1 MHAGGTF
8 RDLVVWRLG
17 IELAESVY
25 QWTQQLPASEK
36 YGLAAQ
42 IRCAATSVPL
52 NIAEGWGLGTTPQY
66 IRHCR
71 LARGSLCELETA
83 IEIAKRVCAVE
94 CSSELLE
101 KRDRCARLLQG
112 LITSLERKLATDA
125 EIAP

>member
-8 RDLVVWRLG
+8 RDLVAWQVG

-25 QWTQQLPASEK
+25 QWTQQLPATER
-36 YGLAAQ
+36 YGLVAQ
-42 IRCAATSVPL
+42 IRRAATSVPL

-83 IEIAKRVCAVE
+83 IEIAQRVCAVQCAE
-94 CSSELLE
+94 DLME

-112 LITSLERKLATDA
+112 LIMSLERKLATDA
-125 EIAP
+125 ETAR